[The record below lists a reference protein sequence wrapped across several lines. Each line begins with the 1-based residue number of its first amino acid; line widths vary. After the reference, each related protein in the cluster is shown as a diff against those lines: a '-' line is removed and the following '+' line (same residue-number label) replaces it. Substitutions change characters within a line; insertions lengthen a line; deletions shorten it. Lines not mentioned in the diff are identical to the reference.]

1 MSERTPAAS
10 ISERSID
17 YYWYGRSAEDVNS
30 NAITNNTNPFPAP
43 DVEIP
48 PTETEGRDWGMWLR
62 LVNGVLHAILCL
74 VLLGIFAY
82 AMRVLKED
90 MGSYMT

>member
-1 MSERTPAAS
+1 M
-10 ISERSID
+10 D

-43 DVEIP
+43 EVEYP
-48 PTETEGRDWGMWLR
+48 PTETEGRDWSMWLR
-62 LVNGVLHAILCL
+62 LVNGVLHAIPCL

-82 AMRVLKED
+82 AMRVLRED
-90 MGSYMT
+90 MGSYRR